1 MLDFLNQIKKT
12 AIPELPP
19 SQGGMGWVFLS
30 LIVLLLAACGSKQP
44 QPTAQPQATTVVV
57 PTFNADS
64 AYHYTAEQVAFGPR
78 VPNSEPHRLCGDWL
92 ESELKRFGAQ
102 VTTQRVTLRA
112 YDGTILAARNIIGS
126 YKPELKKRVLLC
138 AHWDSRPWA
147 DADADPTHHRTPI
160 LGAND
165 GASGV
170 GVLLEVARQLQAQ
183 PTGIGI
189 DLILFDA
196 EDYGTHAADD
206 SETTESSNTWC
217 LGSQYWARV
226 PHTQGYMARFGIL
239 LDMVGGK
246 DARFHR
252 EGYSEYFAKHIVDKV
267 WVAAHASGNGQWFPY
282 AEGGII
288 TDDHLPINQIA
299 RIPCIDII
307 GHYPDTGFAPTWH
320 TMDDTMD
327 NIDPA
332 VLRAVGQTVL
342 QVIYNEK

>member
-1 MLDFLNQIKKT
+1 MLSKDFPKMEPTMRI
-12 AIPELPP
+12 LPILF
-19 SQGGMGWVFLS
+19 MALTFV
-30 LIVLLLAACGSKQP
+30 ACGGKP
-44 QPTAQPQATTVVV
+44 ATKPVQAPAPVVV

-78 VPNSEPHRLCGDWL
+78 VPNSDAHRTCGDWL
-92 ESELKRFGAQ
+92 EEVLEKFGAR
-102 VTTQRVTLRA
+102 VISQRVTLRA
-112 YDGTILAARNIIGS
+112 YDGTPLYARNIIGS

-147 DADADPTHHRTPI
+147 DADPDPKNHRTPI

-183 PTGIGI
+183 PTEIGVDI
-189 DLILFDA
+189 IFFDA
-196 EDYGTHAADD
+196 EDYGTHASDD
-206 SETTESSNTWC
+206 DLASSDTWC

-226 PHTQGYMARFGIL
+226 PHVVGYTARFGIL

-246 DARFHR
+246 DARFYR
-252 EGYSEYFAKHIVDKV
+252 EGMSYRLAKDIVDKV
-267 WVAAHASGNGQWFPY
+267 WAAAQTSGNGQWFPY
-282 AEGGII
+282 ADGGYI
-288 TDDHLPINQIA
+288 TDDHLPINSIA

-307 GHYPDTGFAPTWH
+307 GHYPETGFAPTWH
-320 TMDDTMD
+320 TMDDTME
-327 NIDPA
+327 NIDPT
-332 VLRAVGQTVL
+332 VLSAVGQTVL

>member
-1 MLDFLNQIKKT
+1 MPARPLHRGRGL
-12 AIPELPP
+12 
-19 SQGGMGWVFLS
+19 GWVFA
-30 LIVLLLAACGSKQP
+30 LLLLVACGGKKAP
-44 QPTAQPQATTVVV
+44 QAAQPQAPVVV

-64 AYHYTAEQVAFGPR
+64 AYHYTAQQVAFGPR
-78 VPNSEPHRLCGDWL
+78 VPNSEAHVACGDWL
-92 ESELKRFGAQ
+92 EAELARFGAQ

-112 YDGTILAARNIIGS
+112 YDGTPLYARNIIGS

-147 DADADPTHHRTPI
+147 DADPDPKNHRTPI

-183 PTGIGI
+183 PTAIGI
-189 DLILFDA
+189 DIIFFDA
-196 EDYGTHAADD
+196 EDYGTHADEEE
-206 SETTESSNTWC
+206 STEGITWC

-226 PHTQGYMARFGIL
+226 PHTANYMARFGIL

-246 DARFHR
+246 EARFHR
-252 EGYSEYFAKHIVDKV
+252 EGYSDYYAKHVVDKV
-267 WVAAHASGNGQWFPY
+267 WAAAQASGNSQWFPY
-282 AEGGII
+282 ADGGVI

-307 GHYPDTGFAPTWH
+307 GHYPETGFAPTWH

-342 QVIYNEK
+342 QVIYNER

>member
-1 MLDFLNQIKKT
+1 MALFL
-12 AIPELPP
+12 
-19 SQGGMGWVFLS
+19 V
-30 LIVLLLAACGSKQP
+30 ACGGKQAPKAVEQP
-44 QPTAQPQATTVVV
+44 QSPVVV

-64 AYHYTAEQVAFGPR
+64 AYHYTAAQVAFGPR
-78 VPNSEPHRLCGDWL
+78 VPNSEAHVACGDWL
-92 ESELKRFGAQ
+92 EAELARFGAQ
-102 VTTQRVTLRA
+102 VTAQRITLRA
-112 YDGTILAARNIIGS
+112 YDGTVLAARNIIGS
-126 YKPELKKRVLLC
+126 YKPELRKRVLLC

-147 DADADPTHHRTPI
+147 DADADPKNHRTPI

-183 PTGIGI
+183 PAEIGI
-189 DLILFDA
+189 DIIFFDA
-196 EDYGTHAADD
+196 EDYGTHADEKEIA
-206 SETTESSNTWC
+206 ESNTWC

-226 PHTQGYMARFGIL
+226 PHKADYMARFGIL

-252 EGYSEYFAKHIVDKV
+252 EGYSDYFAKHVVDKV
-267 WVAAHASGNGQWFPY
+267 WAAAQTCGYGQWFPY
-282 AEGGII
+282 AEGGVI

-307 GHYPDTGFAPTWH
+307 GHYPETGFAPTWH

-327 NIDPA
+327 HIDPA

>member
-1 MLDFLNQIKKT
+1 MSSDSSESSSSDKKKT
-12 AIPELPP
+12 TIMRILPILFA
-19 SQGGMGWVFLS
+19 V
-30 LIVLLLAACGSKQP
+30 VLLTACSGKKAP
-44 QPTAQPQATTVVV
+44 QTAQQPQAAVVV

-64 AYHYTAEQVAFGPR
+64 AYHYTAAQVAFGPR
-78 VPNSEPHRLCGDWL
+78 VPNSEAHRACGDWL
-92 ESELKRFGAQ
+92 EEVLKRFGAR
-102 VTTQRVTLRA
+102 VTSQDVTLRA
-112 YDGTILAARNIIGS
+112 YDGTVLAARNIVGS
-126 YKPELKKRVLLC
+126 YKPETKKRVLLC

-147 DADADPTHHRTPI
+147 DADPDPKYHRTPI

-170 GVLLEVARQLQAQ
+170 GVLIEIARQLQAQ
-183 PTGIGI
+183 PAEIGVDI
-189 DLILFDA
+189 IFFDA
-196 EDYGTHAADD
+196 EDYGTHAEDKEPAGV
-206 SETTESSNTWC
+206 TTWC

-226 PHTQGYMARFGIL
+226 PHTEGYMARFGIL

-246 DARFHR
+246 DARFYR
-252 EGYSEYFAKHIVDKV
+252 EGFSDSYAKPIVDKV
-267 WVAAHASGNGQWFPY
+267 WAAAHASGHGQWFPY
-282 AEGGII
+282 AEGGLI
-288 TDDHLPINQIA
+288 TDDHLPINELA

-342 QVIYNEK
+342 QVIYNER

>member
-1 MLDFLNQIKKT
+1 MKIENSLSRVLFLFI
-12 AIPELPP
+12 A
-19 SQGGMGWVFLS
+19 
-30 LIVLLLAACGSKQP
+30 LLLVACGDKKQNP
-44 QPTAQPQATTVVV
+44 ITTQPQAPVVM
-57 PTFNADS
+57 PSFDGDS
-64 AYHYTAEQVAFGPR
+64 AYHYTAGQVAFGPR
-78 VPNSEPHRLCGDWL
+78 VPNSEAHRACGDWL
-92 ESELKRFGAQ
+92 EAELERFGAQ
-102 VTTQRVTLRA
+102 VTAQRVTLRA
-112 YDGTILAARNIIGS
+112 YDGTPLYARNIIGS
-126 YKPELKKRVLLC
+126 YNPELKKRVLLC

-147 DADADPTHHRTPI
+147 DADSDPKNHRTPI

-183 PTGIGI
+183 PAEIGI
-189 DLILFDA
+189 DIIFFDA
-196 EDYGTHAADD
+196 EDYGTHASDKE
-206 SETTESSNTWC
+206 STEGITWC

-226 PHTQGYMARFGIL
+226 PHTVGYNARFGIL

-252 EGYSEYFAKHIVDKV
+252 EGFSDHFAKHIVDKV
-267 WVAAHASGNGQWFPY
+267 WAAAHASGNGQWFPY
-282 AEGGII
+282 ADGGVI

-307 GHYPDTGFAPTWH
+307 GHYPETGFAPTWH
-320 TMDDTMD
+320 TMDDTME

-342 QVIYNEK
+342 QVIYNER

>member
-1 MLDFLNQIKKT
+1 MKIEN
-12 AIPELPP
+12 
-19 SQGGMGWVFLS
+19 S
-30 LIVLLLAACGSKQP
+30 LLRISLLLLSVLFWGACGSKQP
-44 QPTAQPQATTVVV
+44 KSTAQPQAPVVV

-78 VPNSEPHRLCGDWL
+78 VPNSEAHRACGDWL
-92 ESELKRFGAQ
+92 ESELERFGAQ
-102 VTTQRVTLRA
+102 VKAQHVTLRA

-126 YKPELKKRVLLC
+126 FKPESNKRVLLC

-147 DADADPTHHRTPI
+147 DADPDKKNHRTPI

-170 GVLLEVARQLQAQ
+170 GVLLEIARQLQAQ
-183 PTGIGI
+183 PAEIGI
-189 DLILFDA
+189 DIIFFDA

-206 SETTESSNTWC
+206 DESTEGGITWC

-226 PHTQGYMARFGIL
+226 PHTTNYMARFGIL

-252 EGYSEYFAKHIVDKV
+252 EGVSDDFAKHIVDKV
-267 WVAAHASGNGQWFPY
+267 WAAAHASGNGQWFPY
-282 AEGGII
+282 ADGGQI
-288 TDDHLPINQIA
+288 TDDHLPINLIA

-307 GHYPDTGFAPTWH
+307 GFYPETGFAPTWH

>member
-1 MLDFLNQIKKT
+1 MALVLVSCGGKQTQKSE
-12 AIPELPP
+12 PQ
-19 SQGGMGWVFLS
+19 SQNPL
-30 LIVLLLAACGSKQP
+30 
-44 QPTAQPQATTVVV
+44 VV

-64 AYHYTAEQVAFGPR
+64 AYCYTAWQVVFGPR
-78 VPNSEPHRLCGDWL
+78 VPNSEAHRACGDWL
-92 ESELKRFGAQ
+92 ESELARFGAQ
-102 VTTQRVTLRA
+102 VTTQRITLRA
-112 YDGTILAARNIIGS
+112 YDGTVLAARNIIGT

-147 DADADPTHHRTPI
+147 DADPDPKNHRTPI

-170 GVLLEVARQLQAQ
+170 GVLLEIARQLQAQ
-183 PTGIGI
+183 PTDIGI
-189 DLILFDA
+189 DIIFFDA
-196 EDYGTHAADD
+196 EDYGTHASDKE
-206 SETTESSNTWC
+206 STEGNTWC

-226 PHTQGYMARFGIL
+226 PHTADYNARFGIL

-252 EGYSEYFAKHIVDKV
+252 EGVSEHFAKPIVDKV
-267 WVAAHASGNGQWFPY
+267 WAAAHASGNGQWFPY
-282 AEGGII
+282 ADGGQI

-307 GHYPDTGFAPTWH
+307 GYYPETGFAPTWH

-332 VLRAVGQTVL
+332 VLCAVGQTIL

>member
-1 MLDFLNQIKKT
+1 M
-12 AIPELPP
+12 A
-19 SQGGMGWVFLS
+19 
-30 LIVLLLAACGSKQP
+30 LALVACGGKQAPKSVEQP
-44 QPTAQPQATTVVV
+44 QTPVVV
-57 PTFNADS
+57 PTFDADS
-64 AYHYTAEQVAFGPR
+64 AYRYTAEQVAFGPR
-78 VPNSEPHRLCGDWL
+78 VPNSEAHHACGDWL
-92 ESELKRFGAQ
+92 EAELARFGAQ
-102 VTTQRVTLRA
+102 VTAQRVTLRA
-112 YDGTILAARNIIGS
+112 YDGTPLYARNIIGS
-126 YKPELKKRVLLC
+126 YKPEQKKRVLLC

-147 DADADPTHHRTPI
+147 DADPDPKNHRTPI

-183 PTGIGI
+183 PAEIGI
-189 DLILFDA
+189 DIIFFDA
-196 EDYGTHAADD
+196 EDYGTHADD
-206 SETTESSNTWC
+206 DEPTEGITWC

-226 PHTQGYMARFGIL
+226 PHTAGYMARFGIL

-252 EGYSEYFAKHIVDKV
+252 EGYSDYFAKHIVDKV
-267 WVAAHASGNGQWFPY
+267 WAAAHAGGNGQWF
-282 AEGGII
+282 AHADGGVI

-307 GHYPDTGFAPTWH
+307 GHYPETGFAPTWH

-327 NIDPA
+327 NIDLA

-342 QVIYNEK
+342 QVIYNER

>member
-1 MLDFLNQIKKT
+1 MRIFFKT
-12 AIPELPP
+12 PLHR
-19 SQGGMGWVFLS
+19 GRGWGWVLMALFL
-30 LIVLLLAACGSKQP
+30 VACGGKQAP
-44 QPTAQPQATTVVV
+44 KSVEQSQAPVVV
-57 PTFNADS
+57 PAFNADS
-64 AYHYTAEQVAFGPR
+64 AYHYTAGQVAFGPR
-78 VPNSEPHRLCGDWL
+78 VPNSEAHRACGDWL
-92 ESELKRFGAQ
+92 EAELARFGAQ
-102 VTTQRVTLRA
+102 VTAQRITLRA
-112 YDGTILAARNIIGS
+112 YDGTVLAARNIIGS

-147 DADADPTHHRTPI
+147 DADADPKNHRTPI

-183 PTGIGI
+183 PAEIGI
-189 DLILFDA
+189 DIIFFDA
-196 EDYGTHAADD
+196 EDYGTHADEKEIA
-206 SETTESSNTWC
+206 ESNTWC

-226 PHTQGYMARFGIL
+226 PHKADYMARFGIL

-252 EGYSEYFAKHIVDKV
+252 EGYSDYFAKHVVDKV
-267 WVAAHASGNGQWFPY
+267 WAAAQTCGYGQWFPY
-282 AEGGII
+282 AEGGVI

-307 GHYPDTGFAPTWH
+307 GHYPETGFAPTWH

-327 NIDPA
+327 HIDPA

-342 QVIYNEK
+342 QVIYNER

>member
-1 MLDFLNQIKKT
+1 LKIKNYNIPFLLLLLSVALLVACGGKT
-12 AIPELPP
+12 A
-19 SQGGMGWVFLS
+19 
-30 LIVLLLAACGSKQP
+30 P
-44 QPTAQPQATTVVV
+44 QAAQPQAPVVV
-57 PTFNADS
+57 PTFDADS
-64 AYHYTAEQVAFGPR
+64 AYHYTAGQVAFGPR
-78 VPNSEPHRLCGDWL
+78 VPNTEAHRQCGDWL
-92 ESELKRFGAQ
+92 ESQLRRFGAQ
-102 VTTQRVTLRA
+102 VTAQHVTLRA
-112 YDGTILAARNIIGS
+112 YDGTVLAARNIIGS
-126 YKPELKKRVLLC
+126 YKPDTRKRVLLC

-147 DADADPTHHRTPI
+147 DADPDPKHHRTPI

-183 PTGIGI
+183 PTDIGI
-189 DLILFDA
+189 DIIFFDA
-196 EDYGTHAADD
+196 EDYGEHADHDEPTDGIA
-206 SETTESSNTWC
+206 WC

-226 PHTQGYMARFGIL
+226 PHVDGYMARFGIL
-239 LDMVGGK
+239 LDMVGGR
-246 DARFHR
+246 DVRFHR
-252 EGYSEYFAKHIVDKV
+252 EGLSDYFARPIVDKV
-267 WVAAHASGNGQWFPY
+267 WAAAHASGHGQWFPY
-282 AEGGII
+282 AEGGVI

-307 GHYPDTGFAPTWH
+307 GHYPETGFAPTWH

>member
-1 MLDFLNQIKKT
+1 MIMRILLTVSI
-12 AIPELPP
+12 A
-19 SQGGMGWVFLS
+19 LS
-30 LIVLLLAACGSKQP
+30 LVACGGKQNKP
-44 QPTAQPQATTVVV
+44 IEQPQATPVVV
-57 PTFNADS
+57 PTFHADS

-78 VPNSEPHRLCGDWL
+78 VPNSEAHRACGDWL
-92 ESELKRFGAQ
+92 ESELERFGAQ
-102 VTTQRVTLRA
+102 VKAQHVTLRA
-112 YDGTILAARNIIGS
+112 YDGTILSARNIIGS
-126 YKPELKKRVLLC
+126 FKPESNKRVLLC

-147 DADADPTHHRTPI
+147 DADPDKKNHHTPI

-183 PTGIGI
+183 PAEIGI
-189 DLILFDA
+189 DIIFFDA

-206 SETTESSNTWC
+206 DESAESSNTWC
-217 LGSQYWARV
+217 LGSQYWART
-226 PHTQGYMARFGIL
+226 PHVQGYMARYGIL

-246 DARFHR
+246 DAHFHR
-252 EGYSEYFAKHIVDKV
+252 EGYSDYFAKHIADKV
-267 WVAAHASGNGQWFPY
+267 WAAAHAIGNGQWFPY
-282 AEGGII
+282 TDGGII

-327 NIDPA
+327 NIDPI

>member
-1 MLDFLNQIKKT
+1 MKIENYQPRL
-12 AIPELPP
+12 LP
-19 SQGGMGWVFLS
+19 
-30 LIVLLLAACGSKQP
+30 LLLGALLLVACGGKKSQSTQQTLDP
-44 QPTAQPQATTVVV
+44 VVV

-64 AYHYTAEQVAFGPR
+64 AYRYTAAQVEFGSR
-78 VPNSEPHRLCGDWL
+78 VPNTEAHVACGDWL
-92 ESELKRFGAQ
+92 AQTLERFGAQ
-102 VTTQRVTLRA
+102 VTSQHVTLRA
-112 YDGTILAARNIIGS
+112 YDGTPLKARNIIGS
-126 YKPELKKRVLLC
+126 YKPETKKRVLLC

-147 DADADPTHHRTPI
+147 DADPDPKNHYSPI

-183 PTGIGI
+183 PTDIGI
-189 DLILFDA
+189 DIILFDA
-196 EDYGTHAADD
+196 EDYGEHA
-206 SETTESSNTWC
+206 SSTEEPEGMAWC

-226 PHTQGYMARFGIL
+226 PHTDDYMARFGIL
-239 LDMVGGK
+239 LDMVGGR

-252 EGYSEYFAKHIVDKV
+252 EGYSDYFAKHIVDKV
-267 WVAAHASGNGQWFPY
+267 WSAAHASSNGQWFPY
-282 AEGGII
+282 ADGGVI

-307 GHYPDTGFAPTWH
+307 GYYPETGFAPTWH

-342 QVIYNEK
+342 QVIYNER

>member
-1 MLDFLNQIKKT
+1 MRILLTLSI
-12 AIPELPP
+12 
-19 SQGGMGWVFLS
+19 VLS
-30 LIVLLLAACGSKQP
+30 LVACGGKQNKP
-44 QPTAQPQATTVVV
+44 IEQSQAPLVVA
-57 PTFNADS
+57 PSFNADS

-78 VPNSEPHRLCGDWL
+78 VPNSEAHRACGDWL
-92 ESELKRFGAQ
+92 ESELERFGAQ
-102 VTTQRVTLRA
+102 VKAQHVTLRA

-126 YKPELKKRVLLC
+126 FKPESNKRVLLC

-147 DADADPTHHRTPI
+147 DADPDKKNHRTPI

-170 GVLLEVARQLQAQ
+170 GVLLEIARQLQIQ
-183 PTGIGI
+183 PAEIGI
-189 DLILFDA
+189 DIIFFDA

-206 SETTESSNTWC
+206 DESTEGSITWC

-226 PHTQGYMARFGIL
+226 PHTTNYMARFGIL

-252 EGYSEYFAKHIVDKV
+252 EGVSDDFAKHIVDKV
-267 WVAAHASGNGQWFPY
+267 WAAAHASGNGQWFPY
-282 AEGGII
+282 ADGGQI
-288 TDDHLPINQIA
+288 TDDHLPINLIA

-307 GHYPDTGFAPTWH
+307 GFYPETGFAPTWH

>member
-1 MLDFLNQIKKT
+1 MMSAKPLHRGRGL
-12 AIPELPP
+12 
-19 SQGGMGWVFLS
+19 GWVFF
-30 LIVLLLAACGSKQP
+30 VLLFTACGSKQP
-44 QPTAQPQATTVVV
+44 KPAEQPQAAVVV
-57 PTFNADS
+57 PAFNVDS

-92 ESELKRFGAQ
+92 EAELKRFGAQ
-102 VTTQRVTLRA
+102 VTSQRITLRA
-112 YDGTILAARNIIGS
+112 YDGTVLAARNIIGS
-126 YKPELKKRVLLC
+126 FKPETKKRVLLC

-147 DADADPTHHRTPI
+147 DADPDPKNHRTPI

-170 GVLLEVARQLQAQ
+170 GVLLEIARQIHAQ
-183 PTGIGI
+183 PTEIGVDI
-189 DLILFDA
+189 IFFDA
-196 EDYGTHAADD
+196 EDYGTHADD
-206 SETTESSNTWC
+206 EESSESMTWC

-226 PHTQGYMARFGIL
+226 PHTEGYMARFGIL

-267 WVAAHASGNGQWFPY
+267 WTAAHASGNGQWFPY
-282 AEGGII
+282 AEGGVI
-288 TDDHLPINQIA
+288 TDDHLPINQLA

-307 GHYPDTGFAPTWH
+307 GHYPETGFAPTWH

-327 NIDPA
+327 NIDPT
-332 VLRAVGQTVL
+332 VLGAVGQTVL

>member
-1 MLDFLNQIKKT
+1 MSAKPLHRGRGL
-12 AIPELPP
+12 
-19 SQGGMGWVFLS
+19 GWVF
-30 LIVLLLAACGSKQP
+30 VLLLFVACGSKQSK
-44 QPTAQPQATTVVV
+44 PTTQPQAAVVV

-64 AYHYTAEQVAFGPR
+64 AYRYTATQVEFGPR
-78 VPNSEPHRLCGDWL
+78 VPNTAAHVACGEWL
-92 ESELKRFGAQ
+92 AQELERFGAQ
-102 VTTQRVTLRA
+102 VTSQHVTLRA
-112 YDGTILAARNIIGS
+112 YDGTPLKARNIIGS
-126 YKPELKKRVLLC
+126 YKPETKKRVLLC

-147 DADADPTHHRTPI
+147 DADPDPKNHYSPI

-183 PTGIGI
+183 PTDIGVDI
-189 DLILFDA
+189 ILFDA
-196 EDYGTHAADD
+196 EDYGEHA
-206 SETTESSNTWC
+206 SSTEEPEGMAWC

-226 PHTQGYMARFGIL
+226 PHTDGYMARFGIL
-239 LDMVGGK
+239 LDMVGGR

-252 EGYSEYFAKHIVDKV
+252 EALSDHFAKHIVDKV
-267 WVAAHASGNGQWFPY
+267 WAAAHTSGNGSYFPY
-282 AEGGII
+282 AEGGAI

-307 GHYPDTGFAPTWH
+307 GHYPETGFAPTWH

-342 QVIYNEK
+342 QVIYNER